1 MREQMCVQM
10 KQVSQTQVVK
20 YSHMK
25 TICITPKAVAKN
37 CKYDKYGDFS
47 NKDAQ

>member
-1 MREQMCVQM
+1 
-10 KQVSQTQVVK
+10 
-20 YSHMK
+20 MK

-47 NKDAQ
+47 NKDAQWNWLFILMSINTVQL